1 MTRQLLLT
9 LRSSAWP
16 GAIAVAS
23 AVCLLAL
30 AQSPAL
36 GQDVAPPTP
45 TATIEIIGTTV
56 ALPVSA
62 PPTAPTTVV
71 PPSSSLPPPNVSATS
86 KLTTPPAVSPS
97 APTTVPATTSTGA
110 TTLPA
115 TTLPATTLA
124 VTTLPAATTTV
135 VATTTTVLATTT
147 TLAVATTTRAPQIP
161 LAQNPLRLK
170 ELSRQQQEILRDNA
184 AREQS
189 LAQVIAEQERQR
201 ELAQRG
207 VEAIVD
213 AQQKPTSVPRT
224 SVPRTSVPRTSVP
237 RSLVPPTEDL
247 IDLRRLAAIRD
258 YEMTATK
265 NRVVLIGRENTFLQ
279 KGPIE
284 WLGGF
289 VNPVQRPYST
299 TDTFGAPRIG
309 HRHEGIDLFAER
321 GTPVRA
327 TVDGVIR
334 DVKKTPIGGRIA
346 YVTSTD
352 GTYYYYAHL
361 DRWAPGLVDGKQVI
375 AGEIIGFVGRTG
387 NAEATPP
394 HVHFEIHP
402 LGGGPINPFYVIDAV
417 RTKNKALFEKWTVR
431 VDELCVMV
439 AKEEADRAKAIAA
452 GLLPPTTRTTTTKP
466 RPSAPST
473 YVSSTTIA
481 AGVCPKMK
489 ASGK

>member
-1 MTRQLLLT
+1 MTRQPLRST

-16 GAIAVAS
+16 GAIAVVSS
-23 AVCLLAL
+23 ACLLAL
-30 AQSPAL
+30 ADSPAR

-56 ALPVSA
+56 PLTVSA
-62 PPTAPTTVV
+62 PSTATSTVPLSSLQ
-71 PPSSSLPPPNVSATS
+71 PPSVSATS
-86 KLTTPPAVSPS
+86 RLTNSATSSPS
-97 APTTVPATTSTGA
+97 VP

-115 TTLPATTLA
+115 ATSSASTSTPDTPLPATTLA
-124 VTTLPAATTTV
+124 VTTVPAATTTA
-135 VATTTTVLATTT
+135 VATTTTVLTTTT
-147 TLAVATTTRAPQIP
+147 TLAVTTTTRAPQVP
-161 LAQNPLRLK
+161 LAQNPLRL
-170 ELSRQQQEILRDNA
+170 EDLSRQQQEILRDNA
-184 AREQS
+184 QREQS

-213 AQQKPTSVPRT
+213 APQKPTSVPRT
-224 SVPRTSVPRTSVP
+224 SVPR
-237 RSLVPPTEDL
+237 SLIPPTEDL

-258 YEMTATK
+258 YETTATK
-265 NRVVLIGRENTFLQ
+265 NRVVLIGRENTFLR
-279 KGPIE
+279 KGTIE
-284 WLGGF
+284 WFRGF

-299 TDTFGAPRIG
+299 SDTFGAPRIG
-309 HRHEGIDLFAER
+309 HLHEGIDLFAER
-321 GTPVRA
+321 GTPVRS

-346 YVTSTD
+346 YVTSAD

-361 DRWAPGLVDGKQVI
+361 DRWAPGLMDGKQVI

-402 LGGGPINPFYVIDAV
+402 LGGGPINPFYVIDAA

-431 VDELCVMV
+431 VDELCVIV
-439 AKEEADRAKAIAA
+439 AKEEVDRAKAIAA

-481 AGVCPKMK
+481 AGVCPKPK
-489 ASGK
+489 AGGK